1 MVPAGATFFAAAGE
15 FVDSGPRACFCSF
28 HADAFSLVAGFD
40 VFRLTFLFVGV
51 TGFIALRHDSSL
63 FGSDSFVVHRRYRQ
77 WHIDA
82 ECGTQINFMILF
94 LHDDRAEGLA

>member
-40 VFRLTFLFVGV
+40 VCRLTFLFVSI
-51 TGFIALRHDSSL
+51 TGFIALRHGVPCLVLKILL
-63 FGSDSFVVHRRYRQ
+63 FVFSRRQR
-77 WHIDA
+77 IPTFGISA
-82 ECGTQINFMILF
+82 
-94 LHDDRAEGLA
+94 